1 MKIMGITFL
10 DGWARKVG
18 LVAIL
23 ASMLGWLIFI
33 VCFGSFNN
41 GDNFYNDVREKQVV
55 VVNGVPLPLAL
66 HPTLGMNVE
75 QIVEEDFPENRADPD
90 FFTFYFFAVVFPFA
104 AVLTATHLIL
114 HGIPIGGF
122 IVSLI
127 AHILLILSVVCG
139 SGVFWAEGNR
149 LFSKDNNYR
158 NEFGSAILPED
169 WLQDPYWGAWLVGEW
184 VGTLITG
191 ICVIVYFTVTPFFT
205 NPGNLFSRSTESY
218 EMDSKRP
225 L

>member
-1 MKIMGITFL
+1 
-10 DGWARKVG
+10 VH
-18 LVAIL
+18 
-23 ASMLGWLIFI
+23 
-33 VCFGSFNN
+33 VCS
-41 GDNFYNDVREKQVV
+41 YNDIRENQSLVV
-55 VVNGVPLPLAL
+55 MGFRRPVPLQPQ
-66 HPTLGMNVE
+66 T
-75 QIVEEDFPENRADPD
+75 IEEDFPENRADPD

-114 HGIPIGGF
+114 HGIPIVGF
-122 IVSLI
+122 IVSLV
-127 AHILLILSVVCG
+127 AHLLLTLSLVCG
-139 SGVFWAEGNR
+139 AGVFWAEGNR

-158 NEFGSAILPED
+158 NEFGQFGPIVPED
-169 WLQDPYWGAWLVGEW
+169 WLKDPYWGAWLVGEW